1 MKLQF
6 SRQIFEKKL
15 KYQVSSKSVFLEPS
29 YSMRKDGRDYANAP
43 KDGHETRRGLVVGSG
58 ERGAVT
64 VFDTRRWT
72 SDQLSCWF
80 MDVLYTAAGCTYA
93 ILI

>member
-29 YSMRKDGRDYANAP
+29 HSMRKDGRDYANAP
-43 KDGHETRRGLVVGSG
+43 KDGHETRRGLVVGS
-58 ERGAVT
+58 AVT
-64 VFDTRRWT
+64 LC
-72 SDQLSCWF
+72 S
-80 MDVLYTAAGCTYA
+80 
-93 ILI
+93 ILDGGLLIS